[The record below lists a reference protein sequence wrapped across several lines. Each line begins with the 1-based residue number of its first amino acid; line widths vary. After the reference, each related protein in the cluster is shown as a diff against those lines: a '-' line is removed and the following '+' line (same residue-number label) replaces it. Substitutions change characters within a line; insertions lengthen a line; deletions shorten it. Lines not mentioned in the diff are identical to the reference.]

1 MGLSGR
7 LGSKSTLL
15 VFLQKER
22 FGHRD
27 RYAQRLNVKRHREVS
42 YKDGSIHWHVV
53 PQAENHLEIPR
64 TGGSQLVCF
73 LYGFWNDRGTVPGS
87 WTPEL

>member
-7 LGSKSTLL
+7 LGSKSAFL

-22 FGHRD
+22 FGCRD

-42 YKDGSIHWHVV
+42 YRDSSVHWHIV
-53 PQAENHLEIPR
+53 PQSENYPGMTG
-64 TGGSQLVCF
+64 TGGSQLA
-73 LYGFWNDRGTVPGS
+73 
-87 WTPEL
+87 